1 MKAAQ
6 TELNESE
13 YRLLQHYAQT
23 HGISLK
29 EALREA
35 ARLLVLSDKVDPDD
49 PIFTKLHII
58 PGTGK
63 KERTSVDHDKL
74 LYGDNPRSS

>member
-1 MKAAQ
+1 MKVAQ
-6 TELNESE
+6 TELNDSE

-23 HGISLK
+23 HKISLK

-35 ARLLVLSDKVDPDD
+35 ARLLVLSDKVDADD
-49 PIFTKLHII
+49 PIFTKLRVI

-63 KERTSVDHDKL
+63 RERTSVEHDKL

>member
-1 MKAAQ
+1 MKVAQ

-23 HGISLK
+23 HGVTLK

-35 ARLLVLSDKVDPDD
+35 TRLLVLSDKVDPNDS
-49 PIFTKLHII
+49 IFAKLRVV

-63 KERTSVDHDKL
+63 KERTSVEHDKH
-74 LYGDNPRSS
+74 LYSEKPRSS